1 MAVLYGK
8 EVDRRMLLKKVGS
21 ISQVAGIKRYT
32 LLEGRGNGVEAAD
45 IRTGSGFSFTVL
57 PSRGMDISFAQYNGK
72 SLCWR
77 SQTGDVAPA
86 YYEPEEFE
94 WLRSF
99 YGGLLLTCGLTQTGM
114 PCIDNGE
121 KLGLHGRI
129 SNTPATDVSTQ
140 TEWKDNDYIMKI
152 KGKVTQSKVFNEN
165 ICLTREIT
173 ANLGEN
179 RLFIHDVVENLG
191 FEDVPHM
198 ILYHI
203 NGGYP
208 AVDKDSSL
216 IARVNNVSPR
226 DDEAKTEQEKYNQ
239 FSGPIHGFKER
250 VYYLDMAE
258 NKDGFVTAALVN
270 KTCDNGEGFGF
281 YIKYLK
287 RELPRFVEWKMNGEG
302 TYVVGIEPANCM
314 VRGRAKEREANTLQF
329 MKPGEK
335 REYHL
340 EIGIISGKESVKKL
354 EKMINH

>member
-8 EVDRRMLLKKVGS
+8 EVDKKALLKKVGS

-32 LLEGRGNGVEAAD
+32 LLEGRGKGVEAAD
-45 IRTGSGFSFTVL
+45 VRTGSGFSFTVL
-57 PSRGMDISFAQYNGK
+57 PSRGMDISFAQYKGK

-77 SQTGDVAPA
+77 SQTGDASPS

-99 YGGLLLTCGLTQTGM
+99 YGGLLVTCGLTQAGM
-114 PCIDNGE
+114 PCVDNRE
-121 KLGLHGRI
+121 RLGLHGRI
-129 SNTPATDVSTQ
+129 SNIPAVDVSTQ
-140 TEWKDNDYIMKI
+140 CEWEDDDYIMKI
-152 KGKVTQSKVFNEN
+152 KGKVTQAKVFGEN
-165 ICLTREIT
+165 VCLTREIT
-173 ANLGEN
+173 ARLGES
-179 RLFIHDVVENLG
+179 RLFVHDVVENLG

-208 AVDKDSSL
+208 VVDKGSRL
-216 IARVNNVSPR
+216 IAQVNNVSPR
-226 DDEAKTEQEKYNQ
+226 DDEAKIEQGRYNQ
-239 FSGPIHGFKER
+239 FSEPIHGFKER

-258 NKDGFVTAALVN
+258 DRDGFVTAALVN
-270 KTCDNGEGFGF
+270 KTCNNDQGFGF

-287 RELPRFVEWKMNGEG
+287 KELPQFVEWKMNGEG

-314 VRGRAKEREANTLQF
+314 VRGRAKEREAKTLQF

-340 EIGIISGKESVKKL
+340 EIGVLSGKESIGKY
-354 EKMINH
+354 EEQMR

>member
-1 MAVLYGK
+1 MAILYGK
-8 EVDRRMLLKKVGS
+8 RIGKETLLKKVGS

-32 LLEGRGNGVEAAD
+32 LLEGRGKGVEAAD
-45 IRTGSGFSFTVL
+45 VKTGSGFSFTVL

-77 SQTGDVAPA
+77 SQTGDVAPS
-86 YYEPEEFE
+86 YYEPEELE

-99 YGGLLLTCGLTQTGM
+99 YGGLLLTCGLTQAGM
-114 PCIDNGE
+114 PCIDNEE

-129 SNTPATDVSTQ
+129 SNIPATDVSIQ
-140 TEWKDNDYIMKI
+140 SEWKDDDYIMKI
-152 KGKVTQSKVFNEN
+152 KGKIIQAKVFGEN

-173 ANLGEN
+173 ARLGES
-179 RLFIHDVVENLG
+179 RLFVYDVVENLG

-208 AVDKDSSL
+208 AVDEGSSL
-216 IARVNNVSPR
+216 IAQVNSVSPR
-226 DDEAKTEQEKYNQ
+226 DDEAKIEQEKYNQ
-239 FSGPIHGFKER
+239 FSRPIHGFKER

-258 NKDGFVTAALVN
+258 DKDGFVTAALVN
-270 KTCDNGEGFGF
+270 KTYDNGEGFGF
-281 YIKYLK
+281 YIRYLK
-287 RELPRFVEWKMNGEG
+287 KELPRFIEWKMNGEG

-314 VRGRAKEREANTLQF
+314 VGGRAKEREAKTLQF

-340 EIGIISGKESVKKL
+340 EIGVLSGKESI
-354 EKMINH
+354 EKYEEQMR

>member
-1 MAVLYGK
+1 MAILYGK
-8 EVDRRMLLKKVGS
+8 EIDKKTLLKRVGS
-21 ISQVAGIKRYT
+21 ISQVASIKRYT
-32 LLEGRGNGVEAAD
+32 LLEGREKDVEAAD

-72 SLCWR
+72 PLCWR
-77 SQTGDVAPA
+77 SQTGNVAPT

-99 YGGLLLTCGLTQTGM
+99 YGGLLVTCGLTQVGM
-114 PCIDNGE
+114 SCVDNGE

-129 SNTPATDVSTQ
+129 SNIPATDVSTQ
-140 TEWKDNDYIMKI
+140 SEWKDDDYVMKI
-152 KGKVTQSKVFNEN
+152 KGKITQAKVFGEN

-173 ANLGEN
+173 ARLGEN
-179 RLFIHDVVENLG
+179 RLFVHDVVENLG

-208 AVDKDSSL
+208 AVDEGSSL
-216 IARVNNVSPR
+216 IARINNVSPR
-226 DDEAKTEQEKYNQ
+226 DDEAKIEQKKYNQ
-239 FSGPIHGFKER
+239 FSEPTHGFKER

-258 NKDGFVTAALVN
+258 DKDGFVTAGLVN

-302 TYVVGIEPANCM
+302 TYVVGIEPANCR
-314 VRGRAKEREANTLQF
+314 VGGRTKEREANALPF
-329 MKPGEK
+329 IAPGEK
-335 REYHL
+335 KEYHL
-340 EIGIISGKESVKKL
+340 EIGILSNRESI
-354 EKMINH
+354 EKYEKQMR

>member
-1 MAVLYGK
+1 MATLYGK
-8 EVDRRMLLKKVGS
+8 EIDKKALLKKVGS

-32 LLEGRGNGVEAAD
+32 LLEGRENGVEAAD

-77 SQTGDVAPA
+77 SQTGDVAPT
-86 YYEPEEFE
+86 YYEPEEAE

-99 YGGLLLTCGLTQTGM
+99 YGGLLLTCGLTQAGM
-114 PCIDNGE
+114 PCVDNGE

-129 SNTPATDVSTQ
+129 SNIPATDVSTQ
-140 TEWKDNDYIMKI
+140 SEWKDNDYVMKI
-152 KGKVTQSKVFNEN
+152 KGKITQSKVFNEN
-165 ICLTREIT
+165 ICLTRKIT
-173 ANLGEN
+173 ARLGES
-179 RLFIHDVVENLG
+179 RLFVHDVVENLG
-191 FEDVPHM
+191 FEDLPHM

-208 AVDKDSSL
+208 AVDEGSSL
-216 IARVNNVSPR
+216 IAQVNKVSPR
-226 DDEAKTEQEKYNQ
+226 DDEAKIEQEKYNQ

-258 NKDGFVTAALVN
+258 DKDGFVTAALVN
-270 KTCDNGEGFGF
+270 KTYDNGEGFGF

-287 RELPRFVEWKMNGEG
+287 RELPRFIEWKMNREG

-314 VRGRAKEREANTLQF
+314 VGGRAKEREAKTLQF

-340 EIGIISGKESVKKL
+340 EIGVLSGKESI
-354 EKMINH
+354 EKYEEQMR